1 MLRITRHR
9 GRTPLITFAKKKH
22 LIDDPGGRKAR
33 LENVYSRNHY
43 LLPKEICTIMRR
55 RTGFVYD
62 IDLDMHEET
71 GWFVRI
77 TPIIDTDA
85 DADAN
90 AIKLGR
96 ICSSLNKWG
105 CADAVRDGIE
115 SLNGP
120 VVSTLDIDLGMG
132 KRWLAEFELHSGPLP

>member
-1 MLRITRHR
+1 MLSQRVTR
-9 GRTPLITFAKKKH
+9 GPLITFAKKKH

-33 LENVYSRNHY
+33 LENVYSRNNY
-43 LLPKEICTIMRR
+43 LLPKDISTIMTR

-71 GWFVRI
+71 GWFVRVM
-77 TPIIDTDA
+77 DTLIVNDMNGT
-85 DADAN
+85 N

-105 CADAVRDGIE
+105 CADAVRDGLE

-132 KRWLAEFELHSGPLP
+132 KRGLTEFELHSGPLP